1 MVVSVTQGVSAPI
14 TERKS
19 YARIP
24 QVLNIPNLIR
34 SQVESFDWFRREA
47 LAEVYQEISPIKD
60 YTGNKYELYFQD
72 HYFREPKYTPD
83 ECKSKEITYAA
94 PLYVRTRLVMK
105 ETGEIKEQEIFM
117 GDLPI
122 MTING
127 TFVVNGAERVV
138 VSQLVRSPGAYFVL
152 ERDIAS
158 NRDLCYGKL
167 IPSRGAWL
175 EFETSSKDVL
185 SVKVDRKRKVSAA
198 TFLRAIGIAS
208 DEELLETFAEV
219 DTHETHRYMASTI
232 DRDPLSD
239 QKEIHFREDDLKTLW
254 RELRPDQEYD
264 RAKVRKIA
272 NARIEFYRRLRPGE
286 PPSLENAR
294 ALVHDL
300 FFEPR
305 RYDLGRVGRYKLN
318 SRLGLDEDPGTR
330 TLTVTDLISV
340 FRTMI
345 QVNNSEGTVDDI
357 DHLGNRRV
365 RSVGELVQNQMRVGL
380 LRMERMVRERMT
392 LIDPEQATPQ
402 ALVNIRPVVAAVR
415 EFFGGS
421 QLSQF
426 MDQTNPLAELTHKR
440 RLSALGPGGLSRE
453 RAGFDVRDV
462 HFSHYGR
469 ICPIETPEGPN
480 IGLLSSLS
488 TYARINPLGFIESP
502 YRRVIKVL
510 PNTDTELAGRTLAQ
524 DITENGSKP
533 IARAGRELKGKKLQE
548 IAALS
553 PRDIEIKPFV
563 SGKSEDIIYLSADK
577 EEKFIIAQANAML
590 DPKNEFVR
598 DRVEVRIGEKYS
610 EEPSDMVDYM
620 DVSPM
625 QITSVSASL
634 IPFLEH
640 DDANRALMGSN
651 MQRQSVPLLR
661 PQAPLVGTGIE
672 GRVARDSGQVIM
684 AAVSGVVSAVTGD
697 LIVIRDEEGQEHS
710 HKIGK
715 FVRTN
720 QGTCFNQRPTVH
732 KGDVIKEGDVLADS
746 SSTDHGDLA
755 LGQNVLVAFMSWEG
769 YNYED
774 AVIISEGLVQQDYF
788 TSVHIEKYEMEAR
801 ETKLGPEEITR
812 DIPNVGEESLRD
824 LDELGIIRVG
834 AEVGP
839 GDVLVGK
846 VTPKGETELT
856 AEEKLLRAIFG
867 EKSRDVKDTSLRVPH
882 GERGKIIEVKVL
894 DRRNKDELPPGVNEA
909 VRVWVAQ
916 TRKVSIGDK
925 MAGRHGNKGVI
936 ARILPVEDMPFLED
950 GTHVDIIL
958 NPLGVPSRMNLGQVL
973 ETHLGWAAKHLNFRA
988 TTPVFDGAKDISI
1001 ESALARV
1008 WLAQQS
1014 GAIDPAPSTTPVQ
1027 MDWGKM
1033 ETWLAGKGYVAREIF
1048 NDEAPG
1054 RAREACLRIWLREE
1068 AGVNCEGM
1076 SNEQLTAEAI
1086 RVHNEQKL
1094 APPIF
1099 GKVVLYDGRTGQ
1111 AFHQPVCVG
1120 YIYMLKLIHLVED
1133 KIHARSTG
1141 PYSLITQQPL
1151 GGKAQFG
1158 GQRFGEMEVWALEAY
1173 GAAHNLQEV
1182 LTVKSDDVAG
1192 RVKTYEAIVKGEDV
1206 AQPGVPE
1213 SFNVLLKELQ
1223 SLGMAVELLNE
1234 EERVTVPKEISDI
1247 LGLEEAV
1254 DGSESSEI
1262 AGTPV
1267 DSETAETPEAT
1278 IAPEATETA
1287 DTPVDSEP
1295 AETLEA
1301 TIVPEATET
1310 ADTQIDSETA
1320 EAPEATL
1327 APEATETADTPVD
1340 SESADAPEATIAP
1353 EATETA
1359 DVPVDS
1365 ETAEA
1370 PEATIAQEATET
1382 ADVPVDSETAEAPE
1396 ATIAPEA
1403 TETADTPVDSETADT
1418 PEATIAPEATET
1430 ADTPVDS
1437 ETAEAPEATIAPE
1450 ATETADVPVDSE
1462 TAEAPEATIAPEA
1475 TETADTP
1482 VDPETAETPEATIAP
1497 EATETADTPV
1507 DSETAEAPEATIAPE
1522 AAETADTKV
1531 DAEPAEAPE
1540 APVDQVR
1547 EDENAG

>member
-1 MVVSVTQGVSAPI
+1 MVASLSSTGPMSL
-14 TERKS
+14 TDTKS

-24 QVLNIPNLIR
+24 QVLEIPNLIL
-34 SQVESFDWFRREA
+34 SQIESFKWFKTEG
-47 LAEVYQEISPIKD
+47 LVEVLKEISQIKD
-60 YTGNKYELYFQD
+60 YTGTKYELSFLE
-72 HYFREPKYTPD
+72 HYFREAKYSPE
-83 ECKSKEITYAA
+83 ECKDKEITYAV
-94 PLYVRTRLVMK
+94 PLYVRTRLLMK

-122 MTING
+122 MTVNG
-127 TFVVNGAERVV
+127 TFIVNGAERVV

-152 ERDIAS
+152 DKDIAS
-158 NRDLCYGKL
+158 DRDLCSAKL

-175 EFETSSKDVL
+175 EFETSSKNVL
-185 SVKVDRKRKVSAA
+185 SVKVDRKRKVSAT
-198 TFLRAIGIAS
+198 TFLRAIGIAT
-208 DEELLETFAEV
+208 DDELLALFADV
-219 DTHETHRYMASTI
+219 DTHEVHHFIRSTL
-232 DRDPLSD
+232 DREPLQEARD
-239 QKEIHFREDDLKTLW
+239 VRFQEDDLKSLW
-254 RELRPDQEYD
+254 EWLRPGEGYVQEM
-264 RAKVRKIA
+264 AKQIA
-272 NARIEFYRRLRPGE
+272 SAQIEFYRRLRPGE

-294 ALVHDL
+294 TLVNEL
-300 FFEPR
+300 FFDPR
-305 RYDLGRVGRYKLN
+305 RYDLGKVGRYKVN
-318 SRLGLDEDPGTR
+318 SRFGLDEPLTQR
-330 TLTVTDLISV
+330 TLTQRDLISM
-340 FRTMI
+340 FHTMI
-345 QVNNSEGTVDDI
+345 KVNNGADTTDDI

-365 RSVGELVQNQMRVGL
+365 RAVGELVQNQIRVGL

-480 IGLLSSLS
+480 IGLLSSLA

-502 YRRVIKVL
+502 YRRVLHEL
-510 PNTDTELAGRTLAQ
+510 PNSDPDLVGHT
-524 DITENGSKP
+524 ITEDIVDDEAKV
-533 IARAGRELKGKKLQE
+533 ILKQGKVVSGKKFQE
-548 IAALS
+548 ISSLS
-553 PRDIEIKPFV
+553 PRTIHVKRFV
-563 SGKSEDIIYLSADK
+563 SKKPDDIPYLSADK
-577 EEKFIIAQANAML
+577 EEKYIIAQANVLL
-590 DPKNEFVR
+590 DEKNQFVK

-610 EEPSDMVDYM
+610 EEPSEMVDFM

-672 GRVARDSGQVIM
+672 GRVARDSGQVIL
-684 AAVSGVVSAVTGD
+684 SPFGGVVSSVTGD
-697 LIVIRDEEGQEHS
+697 EIIVRDKEGADHAARLT
-710 HKIGK
+710 K
-715 FVRTN
+715 FARTN
-720 QGTCFNQRPTVH
+720 QGTCFNQRPTVQQ
-732 KGDVIKEGDVLADS
+732 GDSVKAGDVLADS
-746 SSTDHGDLA
+746 SSTDRGDLA

-774 AVIISEGLVQQDYF
+774 AIIISESLVKDDFF
-788 TSVHIEKYEMEAR
+788 TSVHIEKYELESR

-812 DIPNVGEESLRD
+812 DIPNVGEDSLRD
-824 LDELGIIRVG
+824 LDEVGIIGLG

-839 GDVLVGK
+839 GDILVGK

-882 GERGKIIEVKVL
+882 GERGKVIEVKVL
-894 DRRNKDELPPGVNEA
+894 HRRNKDELPPGVNEA

-916 TRKVSIGDK
+916 TRKISVGDK

-936 ARILPVEDMPFLED
+936 ARILPVEDMPFLAD
-950 GTHVDIIL
+950 GAPVDIIL

-988 TTPVFDGAKDISI
+988 TTPVFDGARDASI
-1001 ESALARV
+1001 EDALARV
-1008 WLAQQS
+1008 WFAQS
-1014 GAIDPAPSTTPVQ
+1014 AGAIDPTPSTEPPKI
-1027 MDWGKM
+1027 DM
-1033 ETWLAGKGYVAREIF
+1033 ERVEEWLAQHSYDAQRLY
-1048 NDEAPG
+1048 DETVMGEATD
-1054 RAREACLRIWLREE
+1054 ACLSLWLKQ
-1068 AGVNCEGM
+1068 AVGLDTEGM
-1076 SNEQLTAEAI
+1076 WTVALRAEAQ
-1086 RVHNEQKL
+1086 RLHTKDRL

-1099 GKVVLYDGRTGQ
+1099 GKVPLFDGRTGQ
-1111 AFHQPVCVG
+1111 PFDQPVAVG

-1223 SLGMAVELLNE
+1223 SLGLAVELLNE
-1234 EERVTVPKEISDI
+1234 EERPTLPLEIPET
-1247 LGLEEAV
+1247 LGLENGLEG
-1254 DGSESSEI
+1254 GSEDGFE
-1262 AGTPV
+1262 
-1267 DSETAETPEAT
+1267 PEH
-1278 IAPEATETA
+1278 
-1287 DTPVDSEP
+1287 
-1295 AETLEA
+1295 
-1301 TIVPEATET
+1301 VPESDAVMG
-1310 ADTQIDSETA
+1310 SEDG
-1320 EAPEATL
+1320 L
-1327 APEATETADTPVD
+1327 
-1340 SESADAPEATIAP
+1340 
-1353 EATETA
+1353 
-1359 DVPVDS
+1359 
-1365 ETAEA
+1365 
-1370 PEATIAQEATET
+1370 
-1382 ADVPVDSETAEAPE
+1382 
-1396 ATIAPEA
+1396 
-1403 TETADTPVDSETADT
+1403 
-1418 PEATIAPEATET
+1418 
-1430 ADTPVDS
+1430 
-1437 ETAEAPEATIAPE
+1437 
-1450 ATETADVPVDSE
+1450 
-1462 TAEAPEATIAPEA
+1462 
-1475 TETADTP
+1475 
-1482 VDPETAETPEATIAP
+1482 
-1497 EATETADTPV
+1497 
-1507 DSETAEAPEATIAPE
+1507 
-1522 AAETADTKV
+1522 
-1531 DAEPAEAPE
+1531 
-1540 APVDQVR
+1540 
-1547 EDENAG
+1547 